1 MMCMWKWPQRD
12 SVQLKNHRC
21 SLWVAATSG
30 AEVNSC
36 TAAWLWQQGWPTL
49 TVVQPDH
56 ESYSCFM
63 LRCKSRHKCRQRRS
77 LWWWC
82 GLKATVGLL
91 CSFLPVLFPEGF
103 VFQTWAW
110 WGGPARP
117 GPGQASPGSHRI
129 PCPITGRRGLKRGRI
144 TLSQQTAGNRKTESA
159 ASRRSSQP
167 STISNGLIRLHL
179 HLLHPNRSFRPGLVC
194 PGFKGQIQHKSN
206 VHFSIQTSYLKV
218 ILWGQIKHKKLSTW
232 PSKQT
237 HPEFTE
243 WKLSE
248 RVWLLFSEHFQWY
261 LQPHF
266 YSNLTNFEPK
276 YICKGLCSSCT

>member
-1 MMCMWKWPQRD
+1 MVTEGLGAAEIPPLPRLEPRWIPARPRGSDNRGDRLWPW
-12 SVQLKNHRC
+12 SRC
-21 SLWVAATSG
+21 DGRLAG
-30 AEVNSC
+30 LRF
-36 TAAWLWQQGWPTL
+36 TA
-49 TVVQPDH
+49 QPDH

-63 LRCKSRHKCRQRRS
+63 LRCESRRKCRQQRS

-167 STISNGLIRLHL
+167 STISNGLIRLHV
-179 HLLHPNRSFRPGLVC
+179 HLFHSNRSFRPSLVC
-194 PGFKGQIQHKSN
+194 PGFKGQIQITQ
-206 VHFSIQTSYLKV
+206 VQCAL
-218 ILWGQIKHKKLSTW
+218 
-232 PSKQT
+232 
-237 HPEFTE
+237 
-243 WKLSE
+243 
-248 RVWLLFSEHFQWY
+248 
-261 LQPHF
+261 
-266 YSNLTNFEPK
+266 
-276 YICKGLCSSCT
+276 